1 MGPRGRE
8 FEPRHSDHFCG
19 FGRTNAA
26 RQGCFAALFS
36 FRTKKRSALIFQNI
50 DGSNIATFKLASPA
64 FEKSDI
70 ALICSVIT
78 KIDKK
83 DFSSTRYRYP
93 YKGSKDKPIKQI
105 PLEPVAIS
113 ITDLVPDLSEG
124 IPWIAIRANQVGVVS
139 KGSKLLCEMKDLFDI
154 IETLF
159 KFSEET
165 DM

>member
-1 MGPRGRE
+1 MFNWPN
-8 FEPRHSDHFCG
+8 D
-19 FGRTNAA
+19 
-26 RQGCFAALFS
+26 LV
-36 FRTKKRSALIFQNI
+36 
-50 DGSNIATFKLASPA
+50 
-64 FEKSDI
+64 SDI
-70 ALICSVIT
+70 ARRTCVLYIGAGVSANSSSAKGISPPTWEAFLRSCLT
-78 KIDKK
+78 KINKADCA
-83 DFSSTRYRYP
+83 FSSTRYRYP

-124 IPWIAIRANQVGVVS
+124 IPWIAIRANQVGVAS

>member
-1 MGPRGRE
+1 MNDPDIRLTLE
-8 FEPRHSDHFCG
+8 NYNFG
-19 FGRTNAA
+19 FPGCKPHYFVAA
-26 RQGCFAALFS
+26 DTAMNPDLEQ
-36 FRTKKRSALIFQNI
+36 
-50 DGSNIATFKLASPA
+50 
-64 FEKSDI
+64 SDI
-70 ALICSVIT
+70 ALIRSVIT

-124 IPWIAIRANQVGVVS
+124 IPWIAIRANQVGVAS

>member
-1 MGPRGRE
+1 MLSLWA
-8 FEPRHSDHFCG
+8 HL
-19 FGRTNAA
+19 N
-26 RQGCFAALFS
+26 
-36 FRTKKRSALIFQNI
+36 
-50 DGSNIATFKLASPA
+50 KLASPA

-70 ALICSVIT
+70 ALIRSVIT

-124 IPWIAIRANQVGVVS
+124 IPWIAIRANQVGVAS